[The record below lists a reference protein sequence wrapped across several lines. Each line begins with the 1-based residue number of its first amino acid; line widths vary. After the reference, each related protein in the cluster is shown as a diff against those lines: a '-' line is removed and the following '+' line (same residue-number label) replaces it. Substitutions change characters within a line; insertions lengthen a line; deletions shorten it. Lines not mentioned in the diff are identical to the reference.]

1 MKFIKYE
8 NIFGDGAI
16 NLSHIVELR
25 VEAAYFDGEPIKNTW
40 GVVAQLSF
48 GQGTRIIFVG
58 GAREC
63 ENYINKI
70 IMEA

>member
-8 NIFGDGAI
+8 NIFGGGAI

-25 VEAAYFDGEPIKNTW
+25 IEAAFLDGELLKDTW

-48 GQGTRIIFVG
+48 GQGSRIIFVG
-58 GAREC
+58 DSEEC
-63 ENYINKI
+63 ENYIDELIKEN
-70 IMEA
+70 